1 MRPPNFDRAPLYHDG
16 VGVGWVGYGVYDE
29 WPSSCLWIA
38 VWKENRGASSGMA
51 TDENE
56 KIRER
61 ERQENAPHLA
71 KARATG
77 RPVTFI
83 ASDGCEVTVM
93 PEGDIFYNVADW
105 W

>member
-1 MRPPNFDRAPLYHDG
+1 MAKCDSDVHD
-16 VGVGWVGYGVYDE
+16 
-29 WPSSCLWIA
+29 
-38 VWKENRGASSGMA
+38 
-51 TDENE
+51 

-77 RPVTFI
+77 KPVTFI
-83 ASDGCEVTVM
+83 ASDGCEVTIM
-93 PEGDIFYNVADW
+93 PGGDIFYNVADW